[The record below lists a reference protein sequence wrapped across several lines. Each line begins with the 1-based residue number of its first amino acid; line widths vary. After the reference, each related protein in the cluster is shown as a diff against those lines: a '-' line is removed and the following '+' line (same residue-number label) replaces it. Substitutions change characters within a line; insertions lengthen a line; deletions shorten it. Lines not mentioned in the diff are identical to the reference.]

1 MKILTHKLNLNTLP
15 KWIPILILILALIGF
30 ADATYLVIE
39 HFLNKIPPCSIGGC
53 ESVLSSPYSK
63 VFGIPISL
71 FGAVYYFSIVT
82 LIFAYFDTKKEI
94 LLRIPVFVSVLGLLC
109 SIWLISI
116 MAFVIK
122 AFCPYCLVSA
132 TASLIIFA
140 VSCYTLMNYRDSNIV
155 SG

>member
-1 MKILTHKLNLNTLP
+1 MKILTHKLNLNLIP
-15 KWIPILILILALIGF
+15 KWIPITILLLALIGF
-30 ADATYLVIE
+30 GDATYLVIE

-53 ESVLSSPYSK
+53 ETVLSSSYSK

-71 FGAVYYFSIVT
+71 FGAIYYFAIIT
-82 LIFAYFDTKKEI
+82 MIFAYFDTKKEI
-94 LLRIPVFVSVLGLLC
+94 LLRIPLFVSAIGLLC

-132 TASLIIFA
+132 ISSLIIFA
-140 VSCYTLMNYRDSNIV
+140 VSCYTLMNYRDNNLV